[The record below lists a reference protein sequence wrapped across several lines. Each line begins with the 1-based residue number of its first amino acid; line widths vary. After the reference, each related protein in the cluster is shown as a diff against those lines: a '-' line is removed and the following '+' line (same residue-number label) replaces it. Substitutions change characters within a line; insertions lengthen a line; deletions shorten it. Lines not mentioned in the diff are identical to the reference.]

1 VPRDQQGGSK
11 NWFRW
16 SLNLRPLKFAAAAA
30 LAAWCFTATT
40 PAEAQDVPWGQKGQT
55 KKGTK
60 KKKPTTPAK
69 ATAKPAAKATAKP
82 AAKAQPAVQPG
93 GPTEAPKAAPG
104 EAPVEPTVD
113 PAAPTKVE
121 LPPAQLLEHF
131 KKELTPHGTWETSP
145 LFGDVWIP
153 SEASVGKEFAPYRDQ
168 GHWALTD
175 KNEWAW
181 VSDMS
186 WGKIPFHYG
195 AWTWSPEKNWMWVP
209 GTQHAPA
216 HVVWRVADA
225 DRQFVGWAPMAPTPS
240 ATATTEGEAPAAP
253 KTVLPFYFVPT
264 RYLFSPHLDKF
275 VIANKDLAAKMHAHS
290 HIFGGHA
297 VAPGPDGDA
306 PIDAAT
312 LLKAASP
319 TLADVKVPQF
329 ALPKAKLPSETDAIA
344 PVLVDKPADP
354 PAEHPTEAAQAPTQ
368 DGPFATPPPEK
379 VKRKVKRARTVRN
392 VDGSRPRYRCWW
404 TNTRP
409 RIWRCGY

>member
-1 VPRDQQGGSK
+1 MEGDCQVPRDQLGGSK
-11 NWFRW
+11 NWFRT
-16 SLNLRPLKFAAAAA
+16 PLKFAAAAA

-60 KKKPTTPAK
+60 KKKPATPK
-69 ATAKPAAKATAKP
+69 ATAKPAAKAAKP
-82 AAKAQPAVQPG
+82 AAKAQPAA
-93 GPTEAPKAAPG
+93 PTEAPKVAPG
-104 EAPVEPTVD
+104 EAPVEPTVE

-153 SEASVGKEFAPYRDQ
+153 NEASVGKEFAPYRDH

-181 VSDMS
+181 VSDMP

-195 AWTWSPEKNWMWVP
+195 TWSWSPEKSWMWVP

-225 DRQFVGWAPMAPTPS
+225 DRQFVGWAPMAPTPPQAAS
-240 ATATTEGEAPAAP
+240 AEGEAPAA

-297 VAPGPDGDA
+297 VTPDA
-306 PIDAAT
+306 PIDAAS

-329 ALPKAKLPSETDAIA
+329 ALPKAKLPSDTDAIA
-344 PVLVDKPADP
+344 PVLVDKPAE
-354 PAEHPTEAAQAPTQ
+354 PAEQPAEAAQAPSQ
-368 DGPFATPPPEK
+368 DGPFATPPPGGSTGEK